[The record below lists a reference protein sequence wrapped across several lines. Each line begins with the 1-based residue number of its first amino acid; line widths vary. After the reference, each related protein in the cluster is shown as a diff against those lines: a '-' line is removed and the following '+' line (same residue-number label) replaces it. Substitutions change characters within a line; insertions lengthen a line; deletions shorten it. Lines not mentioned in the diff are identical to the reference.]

1 MLARNLPTSSY
12 MMPPAPSNG
21 HEFSAFPVTVRDP
34 MTARLS
40 FFFGRALP
48 LGVFGFL
55 VVIQAELAIAGL
67 GRLGQDWTTVAYLVN
82 RLLTLAFFSILF
94 AMNLVPSPARSESLV
109 VLTASNLC
117 LAVGMTEAIY
127 ALAYLRHRFSIVP
140 EARGLVTSG
149 PYRLVRHPIYL
160 GEILAGFGL
169 VLPTII
175 GLPAIVFV
183 VFVAAEVVRTYYEER
198 VLRRTYPEYA
208 AYAAGTRRL
217 IPFLFWAGIHR

>member
-1 MLARNLPTSSY
+1 
-12 MMPPAPSNG
+12 
-21 HEFSAFPVTVRDP
+21 

-55 VVIQAELAIAGL
+55 VAVQAELAFAGL
-67 GRLGQDWTTVAYLVN
+67 GRLGQDPTAAVYLVN
-82 RLLTLAFFSILF
+82 RLLTLGFFSFLFIMYMVRGRAVAKDHHPIAVTAALVGSFVLF
-94 AMNLVPSPARSESLV
+94 ALILVPSPPRSESLA
-109 VLTASNLC
+109 VLTVSNLC
-117 LAVGMTEAIY
+117 LALGMGWAIY

-160 GEILAGFGL
+160 GEIVAGIGL
-169 VLPTII
+169 VLPTIAS
-175 GLPAIVFV
+175 LHAIVFV
-183 VFVAAEVVRTYYEER
+183 VFVAAEVLRTHYEEG

-208 AYAAGTRRL
+208 AYTARTRRL
-217 IPFLFWAGIHR
+217 VPLVF

>member
-1 MLARNLPTSSY
+1 
-12 MMPPAPSNG
+12 
-21 HEFSAFPVTVRDP
+21 

-55 VVIQAELAIAGL
+55 VVIQAELAFAGL
-67 GRLGQDWTTVAYLVN
+67 DRLGQDWTTVAYLVN
-82 RLLTLAFFSILF
+82 RVLTLAFFSFLFIMYMVRGRAVARDHNPVAVIAAMVGSFILF
-94 AMNLVPSPARSESLV
+94 AMILVPSPARSENLV
-109 VLTASNLC
+109 VLTVSNLC

-149 PYRLVRHPIYL
+149 PYRVVRHPIYL

-169 VLPTII
+169 VLPTIA
-175 GLPAIVFV
+175 GPPALVFV
-183 VFVAAEVVRTYYEER
+183 VFLAAEVVRTYYEER

-217 IPFLFWAGIHR
+217 IPLVF

>member
-82 RLLTLAFFSILF
+82 RLLTLAFFSFLFTMYMVRGRAVARDHNPVAVLAAMVGSFILF
-94 AMNLVPSPARSESLV
+94 AMILVPSPARSESLV
-109 VLTASNLC
+109 VLT
-117 LAVGMTEAIY
+117 
-127 ALAYLRHRFSIVP
+127 
-140 EARGLVTSG
+140 
-149 PYRLVRHPIYL
+149 
-160 GEILAGFGL
+160 
-169 VLPTII
+169 
-175 GLPAIVFV
+175 AIVFV

-217 IPFLFWAGIHR
+217 IPLVF

>member
-1 MLARNLPTSSY
+1 
-12 MMPPAPSNG
+12 
-21 HEFSAFPVTVRDP
+21 

-55 VVIQAELAIAGL
+55 VAIQAELALAGL
-67 GRLGQDWTTVAYLVN
+67 GRLGQDWSTAVYLVN
-82 RLLTLAFFSILF
+82 RLLTLAFFSFLLIMYMVRGRAVARDHNPVAVTAAMVGSFVLF
-94 AMNLVPSPARSESLV
+94 ALVLVPSPARSENLA

-117 LAVGMTEAIY
+117 LAAGMGEAIY

-169 VLPTII
+169 VLPTIA
-175 GLPAIVFV
+175 GPPAFVFI
-183 VFVAAEVVRTYYEER
+183 VFVAAELVRTFYEER

-208 AYAAGTRRL
+208 AYAARTRRL
-217 IPFLFWAGIHR
+217 IPLTF